1 MAVEGLSRRSTLRN
15 TAHVDR
21 LKAAVLPPLIGLAR
35 RAQYL
40 ARRLDMVRARMAA
53 QATPLTIRT
62 AEGTVRGL
70 VHPVESAQ
78 GAIVMAG
85 GAGGGVNGPAGI
97 YEELATRLQREGI
110 AALRLDYRH
119 PNDLDDCVH
128 DMLAAI
134 DFLRHEGVD
143 RVVLLGWS
151 FGGAVVITAGAMSD
165 LVVGVATVASQTYGA
180 NAVAFLSPKSL
191 LLLHGTADTTLP
203 DTCSRQLYA
212 EAGEPKKLV
221 LYPGD
226 NHGITHHAADMLDT
240 LYRWSLELLTGSGAA
255 AMGA

>member
-1 MAVEGLSRRSTLRN
+1 MAIEGTSRRSACRD

-21 LKAAVLPPLIGLAR
+21 LKAAVLPPLIGLAQ

-40 ARRLDMVRARMAA
+40 AQRLDMIRAAMAA
-53 QATPLTIRT
+53 QATPLKIRT
-62 AEGTVRGL
+62 AEGTVQGIL
-70 VHPVESAQ
+70 HPAESAQ
-78 GAIVMAG
+78 GAIVMVG

-97 YEELATRLQREGI
+97 YEELATRWQRAGI

-119 PNDLDDCVH
+119 PNDLDACVH
-128 DMLAAI
+128 DVLAAI
-134 DFLRHEGVD
+134 DFLHHEGVD

-151 FGGAVVITAGAMSD
+151 FGGAVVITAGAVSN

-180 NAVAFLSPKSL
+180 NAVAYLSPKSL
-191 LLLHGTADTTLP
+191 LLLHGTGDKTLP

-226 NHGITHHAADMLDT
+226 NHGIDHHAADMLDT
-240 LYRWSLELLTGSGAA
+240 LYRWSLELLTDSGTAA
-255 AMGA
+255 RGA

>member
-1 MAVEGLSRRSTLRN
+1 M
-15 TAHVDR
+15 
-21 LKAAVLPPLIGLAR
+21 
-35 RAQYL
+35 QYL
-40 ARRLDMVRARMAA
+40 VRRVDMGRAGMTA
-53 QATPLTIRT
+53 QATPLKIPT
-62 AEGTVRGL
+62 AEGTVRGIL
-70 VHPVESAQ
+70 HPAESAR
-78 GAIVMAG
+78 GAIVMVG

-119 PNDLDDCVH
+119 PNDLDDCAH
-128 DMLAAI
+128 DVLVAI

-143 RVVLLGWS
+143 RMVLLGWS
-151 FGGAVVITAGAMSD
+151 FGGAVVITAGAVSS

-180 NAVAFLSPKSL
+180 NAVAYLSPKSL

-203 DTCSRQLYA
+203 DSCSRQLYA

-240 LYRWSLELLTGSGAA
+240 LYRWSLELLTGSGTA